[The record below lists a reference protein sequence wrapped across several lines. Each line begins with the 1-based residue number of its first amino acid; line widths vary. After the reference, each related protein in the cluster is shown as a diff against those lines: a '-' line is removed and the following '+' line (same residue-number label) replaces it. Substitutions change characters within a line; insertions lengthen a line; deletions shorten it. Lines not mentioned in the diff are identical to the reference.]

1 MHNSNRCI
9 IEFHITAFVLQRE
22 VDLLKIRVDGLAV
35 GPLKFVHHLYYLTEN
50 KKDHIH
56 AKNLLRLKL
65 HAILIERD

>member
-1 MHNSNRCI
+1 MIGWPNQHDCI
-9 IEFHITAFVLQRE
+9 DAVHQ
-22 VDLLKIRVDGLAV
+22 DLIKIRVDGLAV